1 MSTPPTLYFALVY
14 SHASGRNKAVR
25 AIQEYAADVDGC
37 LVSEDGIGRIIK
49 ARNAIAAAYS
59 SAVVDVEVVELED
72 GSRRVSLCQ
81 GCAITFRRVRRMI

>member
-1 MSTPPTLYFALVY
+1 MSAPALYFALVY

-25 AIQEYAADVDGC
+25 GIQEYAADVDGC

-49 ARNAIAAAYS
+49 ARNAIAAACS
-59 SAVVDVEVVELED
+59 SAVGDVGVVELED

-81 GCAITFRRVRRMI
+81 NCSITFRRVRRMI